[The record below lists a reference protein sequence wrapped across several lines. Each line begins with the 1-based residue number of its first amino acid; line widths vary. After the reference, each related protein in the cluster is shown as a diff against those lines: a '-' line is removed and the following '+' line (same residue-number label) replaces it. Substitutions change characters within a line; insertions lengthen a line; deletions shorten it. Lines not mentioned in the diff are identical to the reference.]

1 MRCGRRAALWA
12 VLVGSCAAVLPVTGA
27 AAAGEGPRPR
37 TERIS
42 VTAEGSQANDYS
54 DVGGISA
61 NGRYIAFDSSATN
74 LVAGD
79 TNGFSDI
86 FVKDLR
92 TGRIER
98 VNVADDGTQAD
109 NETTT
114 YSLSANGR
122 YVAFASYAD
131 NLALGDT
138 PDAQDV
144 FVHDRLTGRTELL
157 VEAGT
162 TWAQTYEPSISANG
176 RYVAFTSS
184 RSDLVE
190 GDTNDRGD
198 VFVRDRWRKTTER
211 ISVAD
216 DGSQTAGFSEG
227 AAISRDGT
235 RIAFRTQF
243 LLDGGEEEGTRRED
257 SETSG
262 TSEDSRTFRT
272 SATSEAKRPQAFL
285 FYVRDTRT
293 GRTVQAAHTRD
304 GVSVA
309 VRGEIGLSPDGR
321 YALYAS
327 EWGRIVPDDT
337 NDKRDVFAKDLS
349 TGATR
354 RLTLAH
360 DGSEPNDHSAGQVNQ
375 RGPALSA
382 DNRRVVFTSSADNL
396 VPGDTNGDADA
407 FVRDLV
413 TGEVQRLN
421 VTWDGAQSDTAQRS
435 SPLVDA
441 FGRTV
446 AFGSAEN
453 DLVPGDTN
461 ETGDVFVRRLA

>member
-1 MRCGRRAALWA
+1 MRCLRQAAVSV
-12 VLVGSCAAVLPVTGA
+12 VLAGSCAAMLPANPAVATGDEHRA
-27 AAAGEGPRPR
+27 R

-42 VTAEGSQANDYS
+42 VTPEGTQANDFS

-61 NGRYIAFDSSATN
+61 NGRYVAFDSSATN

-79 TNGFSDI
+79 SNGFSDI

-92 TGRIER
+92 TGTIER

-109 NETTT
+109 NESTT

-122 YVAFASYAD
+122 YVAFSSYAD
-131 NLALGDT
+131 NLAPGDT

-144 FVHDRLTGRTELL
+144 FVHDRLTGRTEVL
-157 VEAGT
+157 VESGT

-184 RSDLVE
+184 RSDLVP
-190 GDTNDRGD
+190 GDTNGRGD
-198 VFVRDRWRKTTER
+198 VFVRDRWKKTVER

-216 DGSQTAGFSEG
+216 DGSQTSGFSEG
-227 AAISRDGT
+227 AAISADGT
-235 RIAFRTQF
+235 RIGFRTQF
-243 LLDGGEEEGTRRED
+243 LLDGGGDGDGEGDGEGKGDGQESARAEA
-257 SETSG
+257 SEV
-262 TSEDSRTFRT
+262 R
-272 SATSEAKRPQAFL
+272 RPQAFL

-293 GRTVQAAHTRD
+293 GRTVQAAHTRE

-309 VRGEIGLSPDGR
+309 VRGAIELSPDGR

-327 EWGRIVPDDT
+327 EWPEIVPGDT
-337 NDKRDVFAKDLS
+337 NDKRDVFAKDLR

-375 RGPALSA
+375 RGAALSA
-382 DNRRVVFTSSADNL
+382 DNRRVVFTSFADNL

-413 TGEVQRLN
+413 TGEVRRLN
-421 VTWDGAQSDTAQRS
+421 VTQDGGQSDTAQRS
-435 SPLVDA
+435 SPFVDA
-441 FGRTV
+441 LGWTV
-446 AFGSAEN
+446 AFSSAEN

-461 ETGDVFVRRLA
+461 ETSDVFVRRLE